1 MGKLAPIGT
10 SAFSFSFLREELFSW
25 AMSFA
30 KFYLYELKGH
40 MSHPQGRSSFSA
52 PKTYPSWVFIMGL
65 FFQSTMWRVGSS
77 PTSHFRDVLRLLLLE
92 TSDTHEDATSH
103 D

>member
-52 PKTYPSWVFIMGL
+52 PKTTPPGCSLWAYFSRALCGGWVPHPLLISGMCSGC
-65 FFQSTMWRVGSS
+65 FF
-77 PTSHFRDVLRLLLLE
+77 
-92 TSDTHEDATSH
+92 
-103 D
+103 